1 VRNSPA
7 VLVAALLLVVSSGC
21 HRGQVRIQVAPGVD
35 RRVWREPLQPEQYR
49 APARRLLYTAEPPV
63 GYAEARHMPGQSL
76 AVALR
81 LNWNAA
87 VRPLADSFD
96 QLRKRHNAAD
106 ITLREFAS
114 RQDELLAVLV
124 DLADLKRQLDDL
136 LAEYEANLPTAD
148 SPSADGGLM
157 TKAVR
162 ARAKQI
168 NERAAERVARVR
180 PPEGAAEAPESP
192 AEGRASP

>member
-1 VRNSPA
+1 MRNSPV
-7 VLVAALLLVVSSGC
+7 VLVAALLLVVCGGC

-35 RRVWREPLQPEQYR
+35 RRVWRDPLQPEQYR

-63 GYAEARHMPGQSL
+63 GYAEARHVPGQSL

-96 QLRKRHNAAD
+96 RLRERHNAAD
-106 ITLREFAS
+106 VTLREFNS
-114 RQDELLAVLV
+114 RQDELLAALAA
-124 DLADLKRQLDDL
+124 LADLKQQLDGQ
-136 LAEYEANLPTAD
+136 LAEYEANLPTAG
-148 SPSADGGLM
+148 SPSAGGGLM
-157 TKAVR
+157 PQAVR

-180 PPEGAAEAPESP
+180 PPEEAAEAPESP